1 MWTGPSSALFSSRPS
16 RWSLPLAAVD
26 RVVCAVDCGIAVN
39 PNIVAMQMESGIG
52 FGLAAALS
60 GAIRLKD
67 GVVEQSNFRDY
78 PVLRINQM
86 PQIEV
91 HIVPS
96 TAKSSGVGEPGT
108 PVIAPALANAL
119 LALAEKPARAAAVG
133 AERDNRVTEAGWLGA
148 APVRNDRFGRVRT
161 HGNQK
166 NGH

>member
-39 PNIVAMQMESGIG
+39 PNIVAMLMESRIG

-91 HIVPS
+91 CISCPQP
-96 TAKSSGVGEPGT
+96 KSRV
-108 PVIAPALANAL
+108 ALAN
-119 LALAEKPARAAAVG
+119 PAR
-133 AERDNRVTEAGWLGA
+133 RSSHQRSPMRCSL
-148 APVRNDRFGRVRT
+148 
-161 HGNQK
+161 
-166 NGH
+166 